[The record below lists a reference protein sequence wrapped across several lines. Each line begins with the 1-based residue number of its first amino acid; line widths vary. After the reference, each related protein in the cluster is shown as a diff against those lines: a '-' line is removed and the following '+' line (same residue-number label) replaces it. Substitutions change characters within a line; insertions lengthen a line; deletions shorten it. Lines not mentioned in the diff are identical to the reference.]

1 MNQYHILAIAI
12 PESNVFLDMPAYKNY
27 KFIFF
32 PDIVTKDEFLV
43 KQKIEPIIYSK
54 EKQAGTYECITP
66 ENIEAVAFKV
76 Q

>member
-1 MNQYHILAIAI
+1 M
-12 PESNVFLDMPAYKNY
+12 
-27 KFIFF
+27 
-32 PDIVTKDEFLV
+32 

-54 EKQAGTYECITP
+54 EKQTGTYECITP

>member
-1 MNQYHILAIAI
+1 M
-12 PESNVFLDMPAYKNY
+12 
-27 KFIFF
+27 
-32 PDIVTKDEFLV
+32 

-54 EKQAGTYECITP
+54 EKQACTYECITP